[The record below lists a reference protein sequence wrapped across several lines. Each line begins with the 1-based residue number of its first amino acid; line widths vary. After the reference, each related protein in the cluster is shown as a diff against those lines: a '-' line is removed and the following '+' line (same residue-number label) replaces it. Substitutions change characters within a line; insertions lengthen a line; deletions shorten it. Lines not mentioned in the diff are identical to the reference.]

1 MKLTIDPPSASTL
14 SRLTRAV
21 REVAM
26 LVFDGASNCQIGRAL
41 GISRHTVEAHVSHIF
56 VKLGIGSRVKLA
68 VMVAFDQ
75 MRLLQPSQ

>member
-1 MKLTIDPPSASTL
+1 MERTINPPSTATL
-14 SRLTRAV
+14 SQLTRAEH
-21 REVAM
+21 EVAM
-26 LVFDGASNCQIGRAL
+26 LVFDGASNFQIGRAL

-75 MRLLQPSQ
+75 MKLLQASQ